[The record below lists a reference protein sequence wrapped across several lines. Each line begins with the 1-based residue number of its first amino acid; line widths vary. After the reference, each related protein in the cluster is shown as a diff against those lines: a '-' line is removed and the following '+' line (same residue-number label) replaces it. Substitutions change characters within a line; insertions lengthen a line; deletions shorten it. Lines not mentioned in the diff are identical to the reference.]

1 MPSQLA
7 LQRKADKMMQDLCAD
22 PQASVRRE
30 AAQSK
35 VLLDAVEVRSH
46 STLACTL
53 FLYLVC
59 MLVCMFHKVHW
70 LLAAMA
76 VGATH
81 ISFLLSTLQFL
92 TLLSMAW
99 PLWEYRIHAQLE
111 PEMSFFC
118 ATYLTLVGCEH
129 IHECIVKVKAD
140 DGEDA
145 EEDEKQQHELMWTLD
160 EEVVADCMQR

>member
-59 MLVCMFHKVHW
+59 MLVWMFHAVHC

-81 ISFLLSTLQFL
+81 ISF
-92 TLLSMAW
+92 
-99 PLWEYRIHAQLE
+99 
-111 PEMSFFC
+111 FC
-118 ATYLTLVGCEH
+118 AAYFTLVGCEH
-129 IHECIVKVKAD
+129 MRKCVVKVKAD